1 MGVWALEVGGVG
13 VGGWGVGVGGWVCGC
28 WRMGMGC
35 VCGGSLQ
42 KMLCCHNQ
50 TDPTSRWA
58 EALAVVVC

>member
-1 MGVWALEVGGVG
+1 MWVLEV
-13 VGGWGVGVGGWVCGC
+13 WGVGVRGWRCVR
-28 WRMGMGC
+28 WRMGVGC